1 MDLSSLMDL
10 RSAASKYLIIQFWRL
25 GGCQRQRSSLYPKGM
40 KIAFSLALLTVA
52 GFASASFTLVMVADS
67 FTNRVHRYD
76 GDNFAYLGS
85 FGATDLNH
93 PFGIA
98 VNKSQ
103 RRAYVADTTGITTF
117 DYNTGEYISNFNVPG
132 MYFNNLALASNG
144 NLILSGYLS
153 NTISVYTPTGTLVTS
168 FVPSGF
174 NNISGCLESGGFY
187 YGVGVA
193 TGSGGQTRIAKFN
206 SAGVVQSSL
215 NISASGGDIFQ
226 GSIAGNELTFA
237 CGNSGVVVRTT
248 TALTSSQAISFARSG
263 ETNPRVYGVGFG
275 HGNKGFAF
283 YEAFTTSSSTTQYH
297 LASFDRVNGNLKG
310 NITISAYGQIAT
322 VLAPEPGTMTVI
334 GLAGLAAL
342 RRRRK

>member
-1 MDLSSLMDL
+1 MP
-10 RSAASKYLIIQFWRL
+10 W
-25 GGCQRQRSSLYPKGM
+25 SSLYAKGM

-67 FTNRVHRYD
+67 FNDRVHRYD

-98 VNKSQ
+98 VNKSL

-144 NLILSGYLS
+144 NLVLSGYLS

-174 NNISGCLESGGFY
+174 SNFSGCVESGGFY
-187 YGVGVA
+187 YGVGIA
-193 TGSGGQTRIAKFN
+193 TGGQTRIAKLN
-206 SAGVVQSSL
+206 SAGAVQSSL
-215 NISASGGDIFQ
+215 AISTAGGDVFQ

-237 CGNSGVVVRTT
+237 CGNAGTVVRTT

-263 ETNPRVYGVGFG
+263 ETSPRVYGVGFG

-283 YEAFTTSSSTTQYH
+283 YDAFTTASSTYQYH